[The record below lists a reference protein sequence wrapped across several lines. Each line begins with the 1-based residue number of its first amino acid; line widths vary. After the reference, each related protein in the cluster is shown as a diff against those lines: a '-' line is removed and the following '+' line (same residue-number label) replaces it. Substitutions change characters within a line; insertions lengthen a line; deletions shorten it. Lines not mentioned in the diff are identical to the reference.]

1 MRIKLKSYSS
11 LSEAMTDQ
19 ANLRDKGV
27 ESDVE
32 NAHDIHASLIG
43 EVFLTV
49 KQEDAAEAIK
59 ILNESLF

>member
-1 MRIKLKSYSS
+1 MRIKIKSYTT
-11 LSEAMTDQ
+11 LSEAMSDQ

-32 NAHDIHASLIG
+32 NSFDIHPTLIG

-49 KQEDAAEAIK
+49 KQEDAAQAIK

>member
-1 MRIKLKSYSS
+1 MRIKIKSYTT
-11 LSEAMTDQ
+11 LSEAMADQ

-27 ESDVE
+27 ASDVE
-32 NAHDIHASLIG
+32 NAHDIHPTLIG

-49 KQEDAAEAIK
+49 KQEDAAQAIK

>member
-1 MRIKLKSYSS
+1 MRIKIKSYTT
-11 LSEAMTDQ
+11 LSEAMADQ

-32 NAHDIHASLIG
+32 NSFDIHPTLIG
-43 EVFLTV
+43 EVFLSV
-49 KQEDAAEAIK
+49 KQEDAAQAIK

>member
-1 MRIKLKSYSS
+1 
-11 LSEAMTDQ
+11 MTDQ

>member
-1 MRIKLKSYSS
+1 MRIKLKSYHT
-11 LSEAMTDQ
+11 LSEAMSDQ

-27 ESDVE
+27 ESDLE
-32 NAHDIHASLIG
+32 NAHDIHPSLIG

-49 KQEDAAEAIK
+49 RQEDAAQAIK